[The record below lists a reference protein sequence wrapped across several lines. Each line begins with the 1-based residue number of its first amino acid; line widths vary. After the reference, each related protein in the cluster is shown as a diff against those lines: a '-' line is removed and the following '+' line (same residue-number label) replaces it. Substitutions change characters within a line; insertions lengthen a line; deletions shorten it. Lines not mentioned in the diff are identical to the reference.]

1 MIRFKLLLSTCLI
14 LLTLNSFG
22 QTSKDSTICINQHQV
37 KVINLAFN
45 QLDKY
50 MKLDSVSREQLGTK
64 DLKIKQLQ
72 AIDTLRS
79 NQLISANIEN
89 TQLRKELRQKSIK
102 IAVYQVA
109 LLASLVGIILVW

>member
-1 MIRFKLLLSTCLI
+1 
-14 LLTLNSFG
+14 
-22 QTSKDSTICINQHQV
+22 
-37 KVINLAFN
+37 
-45 QLDKY
+45 

-79 NQLISANIEN
+79 NQLISANTEITTLN
-89 TQLRKELRQKSIK
+89 KQLKRKSVEIF
-102 IAVYQVA
+102 VYRVA

>member
-14 LLTLNSFG
+14 LLTLNCYSI
-22 QTSKDSTICINQHQV
+22 TSPDSTICINQHQV

-45 QLDKY
+45 ELDK
-50 MKLDSVSREQLGTK
+50 MIKLDSVSREQLGTK

-72 AIDTLRS
+72 AIDSLRS

>member
-1 MIRFKLLLSTCLI
+1 MI
-14 LLTLNSFG
+14 
-22 QTSKDSTICINQHQV
+22 
-37 KVINLAFN
+37 
-45 QLDKY
+45 
-50 MKLDSVSREQLGTK
+50 KLDSVSREQIGTK

-72 AIDTLRS
+72 AIDSLRS

-109 LLASLVGIILVW
+109 LLASLVGIILLI

>member
-1 MIRFKLLLSTCLI
+1 MIRYKLLLSTCLI
-14 LLTLNSFG
+14 LITLPCYT
-22 QTSKDSTICINQHQV
+22 QTLKSLNTCLNPKET
-37 KVINLAFN
+37 KVANAITNEL
-45 QLDKY
+45 KEY

-72 AIDTLRS
+72 AINNMRS
-79 NQLISANIEN
+79 NQLIDANIEN

-109 LLASLVGIILVW
+109 LLASLVGLVIAL

>member
-1 MIRFKLLLSTCLI
+1 MIRFKLLLSTFLI
-14 LLTLNSFG
+14 LLTLNSYS

-45 QLDKY
+45 ELDK
-50 MKLDSVSREQLGTK
+50 MIKLDSVSREQLGTK

-72 AIDTLRS
+72 AINNMRS
-79 NQLISANIEN
+79 NQLIDANIEN

-102 IAVYQVA
+102 IVVYQVA
-109 LLASLVGIILVW
+109 LLASLVGLVIAL

>member
-1 MIRFKLLLSTCLI
+1 
-14 LLTLNSFG
+14 LNPKE
-22 QTSKDSTICINQHQV
+22 T
-37 KVINLAFN
+37 KVANAITNEL
-45 QLDKY
+45 KEY

-72 AIDTLRS
+72 AINNMRS
-79 NQLISANIEN
+79 NQLIDANIEN

-109 LLASLVGIILVW
+109 LLASLVGLVIAL

>member
-1 MIRFKLLLSTCLI
+1 MIRFKPLLFTFLI
-14 LLTLNSFG
+14 LLTLNSYS
-22 QTSKDSTICINQHQV
+22 QTYNDSTICINQHQV

-45 QLDKY
+45 ELDKY

-72 AIDTLRS
+72 AINNMRS
-79 NQLISANIEN
+79 NQLIDANIEI
-89 TQLRKELRQKSIK
+89 TTLKKELRQKSIK

-109 LLASLVGIILVW
+109 LIVSLVGIILVW